1 MISTKQVNEIIDNG
15 KLLGVNIRVRD
26 IAFVLLSRQF
36 DDDNIAY
43 RCIFTNND
51 TSYDEYKKSDLFSI
65 VQKEVDDKLSPLKI
79 ANKKDKNN
87 SEDISFEENKAEI
100 LRLIKETR
108 IALDDGKIEAKD
120 ALKIEADLRVKLND
134 KFNIQNEVK
143 DQVVIV
149 NAKYNSICSCGRELY
164 IPTKDDL
171 MKKYNLV
178 EK

>member
-51 TSYDEYKKSDLFSI
+51 TSYDEYKKSNLFSI
-65 VQKEVDDKLSPLKI
+65 VQKEVDDKLLPLKV

-108 IALDDGKIEAKD
+108 TALEDGKIEAKD